1 LIGFELKT
9 SLESKG
15 DGKKLKRIPR
25 YSVAVSG
32 SATDD
37 LLARSKLLRQRM
49 EARNNSSPA
58 PASPSKSSNSEAT
71 QLDRVAQNLSTGQND
86 AFPMLIGN
94 LEDPRKGSFFTFEN
108 VMLMFMAVLA
118 LPILPFFLAHYLFQ
132 QWSFKREYA
141 KNILNPEY
149 LRGTGLMV
157 YSDLSAELITKG
169 KVPPYVFEKEDITV
183 INHHTISYG
192 GRSHAHEIRIH
203 LHDFHALT
211 LYGLTGV
218 EAMDVVDDLVSL
230 YDVEEY
236 HTNEY
241 VSMSDGGG
249 GSGGG

>member
-1 LIGFELKT
+1 MTILRC
-9 SLESKG
+9 LE
-15 DGKKLKRIPR
+15 
-25 YSVAVSG
+25 VMSG

-37 LLARSKLLRQRM
+37 LLAKSKLLRQRM

-94 LEDPRKGSFFTFEN
+94 LEDPRKESFFTY
-108 VMLMFMAVLA
+108 VIIMCVAVFT
-118 LPILPFFLAHYLFQ
+118 LPILPFVLIYYLIQ

-141 KNILNPEY
+141 QDILNPAY

-169 KVPPYVFEKEDITV
+169 KVPQYVFEKEDITC
-183 INHHTISYG
+183 INRHAIQYG
-192 GRSHAHEIRIH
+192 MSSSKDYEIRIH

-218 EAMDVVDDLVSL
+218 EPRDIVEKLVSL
-230 YDVEEY
+230 YSVEV
-236 HTNEY
+236 HDTSEY
-241 VSMSDGGG
+241 VDTSSGGG
-249 GSGGG
+249 GGG

>member
-1 LIGFELKT
+1 M
-9 SLESKG
+9 
-15 DGKKLKRIPR
+15 
-25 YSVAVSG
+25 SG

-37 LLARSKLLRQRM
+37 LVTKSKLLRQRL
-49 EARNNSSPA
+49 EARNNTA
-58 PASPSKSSNSEAT
+58 AAAASPSKSSNSEAT
-71 QLDRVAQNLSTGQND
+71 QLDRVARNLSTAQHD
-86 AFPMLIGN
+86 AFPLLVGN
-94 LEDPRKGSFFTFEN
+94 LEDPRKGSFFTPEN
-108 VMLMFMAVLA
+108 VMLMCVAVFA
-118 LPILPFFLAHYLFQ
+118 LPILLFFLAHYLFQ

-157 YSDLSAELITKG
+157 YSDLSAELITNG
-169 KVPPYVFEKEDITV
+169 KVPPYVFEKEDITC

-192 GRSHAHEIRIH
+192 GRSLKHEIRVH

-218 EAMDVVDDLVSL
+218 EAMNVVDNLVSL
-230 YDVEEY
+230 YSVEEY